1 MTSEPLRI
9 MQVIARLN
17 VGGPAAHV
25 ILLTEHFGPP
35 SYKTMLVCGQIDPH
49 EGDMVY
55 LADEKGITPYIIP
68 DLGRSISPIRD
79 AKTIVKLYRLMR
91 TYKPHVVHTH
101 TAKAGFVG
109 RIAAWLARVP
119 VRVHT
124 FHGHVFHGYFGKAK
138 TCLFL
143 WLERGC
149 AKLSSRLITIS
160 PSLRDE
166 LVEHYHIASQERF
179 VVLPLGIDLGVF
191 AQPTSQDPAAIRQH
205 YNLPVS
211 SKLIGIVGRL
221 VDIKNHAL
229 FLEAAHQVILQR
241 QDVHFVVVGDGE
253 LHAGLEQQVE
263 SLNLQ
268 SYVTFIGWVK
278 DLAPLLHT
286 IDILALTSNNEGTPV
301 SIIEAMAAGIP
312 VVATAVGGVPD
323 VLGGGSLG
331 TLTPAHDPKAFADA
345 LIRVLDG
352 NHPSTQEAQ
361 MTALERYSLERFM
374 KDIDQLYRSLLA

>member
-1 MTSEPLRI
+1 MTQKPLRI

-35 SYKTMLVCGQIDPH
+35 NCETRLVCGQIDPH
-49 EGDMVY
+49 EGDMAY
-55 LADEKGITPYIIP
+55 LADEKGITPYVIP
-68 DLGRSISPIRD
+68 DLGRGISPIRD
-79 AKTIVKLYRLMR
+79 AKTIFKLYRLMR

-138 TCLFL
+138 TRLFL

-166 LVEHYHIASQERF
+166 LVEQYHIAPKERF
-179 VVLPLGIDLGVF
+179 VVLPLGIDLSVF
-191 AQPTSQDPAAIRQH
+191 TQPISQDPATTRKFYRFPAT
-205 YNLPVS
+205 
-211 SKLIGIVGRL
+211 SKLVGIVGRL

-229 FLEAAHQVILQR
+229 FFEAAQRVIQQR

-253 LHAGLEQQVE
+253 LRADLEQQVA

-268 SYVTFIGWVK
+268 SYVTFTGWVK

-286 IDILALTSNNEGTPV
+286 LDILALTSNNEGTPV
-301 SIIEAMAAGIP
+301 SIIEAMAAGVPI
-312 VVATAVGGVPD
+312 VATAVGGVPD
-323 VLGGGSLG
+323 VLDNGRLG
-331 TLTPAHDPKAFADA
+331 TLVLAHDSQAFADA
-345 LIRVLDG
+345 LIQVLDG
-352 NHPSTQEAQ
+352 NHPATTEARA
-361 MTALERYSLERFM
+361 TAVEHYSLERFM
-374 KDIDQLYRSLLA
+374 ADIGALYHELLG